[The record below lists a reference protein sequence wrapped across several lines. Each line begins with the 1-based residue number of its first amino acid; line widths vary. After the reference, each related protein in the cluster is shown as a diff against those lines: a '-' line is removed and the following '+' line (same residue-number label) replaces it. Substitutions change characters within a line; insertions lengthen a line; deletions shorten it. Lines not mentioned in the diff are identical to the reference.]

1 MLEREDGR
9 IDWTMTAADVYNRM
23 RGFAPWPGAFAE
35 FRGKLVH
42 LWGRPAAKPPGASGL
57 PAPGTI
63 LPAGATLFVA
73 CGSDTWL
80 ALVDV
85 QPEGRRWM
93 SAREFSNGA
102 RIAGGER
109 FK

>member
-1 MLEREDGR
+1 
-9 IDWTMTAADVYNRM
+9 
-23 RGFAPWPGAFAE
+23 
-35 FRGKLVH
+35 
-42 LWGRPAAKPPGASGL
+42 
-57 PAPGTI
+57 
-63 LPAGATLFVA
+63 LFVA